1 MGHRDLLVTQ
11 NLSQPSSNTA
21 PLASRVASAAGRLR
35 SNELTS
41 QVGSGTHMS
50 DLPGGFNG
58 SMQHSART
66 GIALK
71 TRAKSAPQGQITQNA
86 ILARFSA
93 SRAKQL
99 RFPGEVLW
107 YALFRWCCVDRLN
120 RQGKPEMWV
129 LERTLTR
136 IVRITNYLKTKM

>member
-1 MGHRDLLVTQ
+1 
-11 NLSQPSSNTA
+11 
-21 PLASRVASAAGRLR
+21 
-35 SNELTS
+35 
-41 QVGSGTHMS
+41 
-50 DLPGGFNG
+50 
-58 SMQHSART
+58 MQHSART

-120 RQGKPEMWV
+120 RHGKS
-129 LERTLTR
+129 ERSYKKECQEKTFPLGSMPLHFFCLGIQPNWLYVHSYSESGLGRAKGFALSSRVKRR
-136 IVRITNYLKTKM
+136 INSSSCGSISLL